1 VSDGGCHGSFML
13 TPYRAAM
20 DARQA
25 VLLVNSASRTG
36 QADFDAARQQLT
48 ELGLPLAGAFAVED
62 PLTLPGIVD
71 DAIRAGCRL
80 IVLGGGDGTVS
91 LVAPRLAGTDV
102 VLGLLPTGTANDLA
116 RTLQVPGDLAGAC
129 ATVVHG
135 KVVDVDLGIVGE
147 DHFVNVASV
156 GLSVGVTEALS
167 PSLKRRV
174 GSLAYP
180 IAAVQA
186 YRRHRPFRARLE
198 FPDGDH
204 EPVELDDL
212 LQVAVANGRFYGG
225 GNVVAPEAGID
236 DQLLDV
242 YAIPRGTARQ
252 RLQVAR
258 HFVSGAFTE
267 RDHVLHL
274 TTRAVRLSTRPEL
287 PVNVDG
293 ELSTSTPVLFG
304 LLRNGLKVLVPQGSQ
319 AAELDDPP
327 ATARPSTA

>member
-1 VSDGGCHGSFML
+1 MTS
-13 TPYRAAM
+13 PAAFL
-20 DARQA
+20 
-25 VLLVNSASRTG
+25 VVNSASRTG
-36 QADFDAARQQLT
+36 RADFDAARRRLT

-62 PLTLPGIVD
+62 PARLPGIVD
-71 DAIRAGCRL
+71 DAIAAGAQLL
-80 IVLGGGDGTVS
+80 ILGGGDGTVS
-91 LVAPRLAGTDV
+91 LIAPRLAGTDV

-116 RTLQVPGDLAGAC
+116 RTLQVPPDLAAAC
-129 ATVVHG
+129 TTVVEG

-167 PSLKRRV
+167 PALKRRV
-174 GSLAYP
+174 GALAYP
-180 IAAVQA
+180 VAALQA

-198 FPDGDH
+198 FPAGDH
-204 EPVELDDL
+204 DPVELDDL

-225 GNVVAPEAGID
+225 GNVVAPGAGID
-236 DQLLDV
+236 DHLLDV

-274 TTRAVRLSTRPEL
+274 TTRAVRLVTEPDL

-293 ELSTSTPVLFG
+293 ELSAATPVTFG
-304 LLRNGLKVLVPQGSQ
+304 LLRNGLKVMVPQHSN
-319 AAELDDPP
+319 AAVLD
-327 ATARPSTA
+327 